1 VGVSVL
7 VTGAT
12 GFIGPHLVQRLVG
25 AGERVAALVRPETDA
40 SRLLALGVE
49 VVRGDVRDPV
59 AVRRAVAGRRIV
71 YHLAR
76 ALRGSDERALAAV
89 NGEGTANIARAAAAT
104 GVGRIVLAGSASVY
118 GHVVPG
124 VVLTEDSPPKPD
136 SAYGRSKLLGERAL
150 FGEGAAPAVIVRIP
164 AVLGPGAHAWRA
176 TFASVGSRRFRMIGA
191 GDNRLHLVDVA
202 DVVDGLLLCGA
213 TPAIEGRIYNLGG
226 PEPIRLREMVKL
238 IARELGVEGRGPRAL
253 PAAPFRLY
261 HRLSEVASRV
271 AGIDLPRA
279 AGVAFLLTDR
289 VLDISRARREL
300 GYAPRVE
307 SAEAIR
313 RTAEWIRRRAT
324 PCDKAPPTPG
334 PPRPRGAF

>member
-1 VGVSVL
+1 MSVL

-49 VVRGDVRDPV
+49 VFRGDVRDPV
-59 AVRRAVAGRRIV
+59 AVGRAAAGRRIV

-76 ALRGSDERALAAV
+76 ALRGSAARALAAV
-89 NGEGTANIARAAAAT
+89 NGEGTANIARAAAAA
-104 GVGRIVLAGSASVY
+104 GVGRIVFAGSASVY

-124 VVLTEDSPPKPD
+124 VVLTEDSPPKPG

-150 FGEGAAPAVIVRIP
+150 FGEGAAPAVIARIP

-213 TPAIEGRIYNLGG
+213 TPAIEGRIYNLGAG
-226 PEPIRLREMVKL
+226 QPITLREMVQL
-238 IARELGVEGRGPRAL
+238 IARELGVEGGGPRVL

-261 HRLSEVASRV
+261 HRVSGLMSRA
-271 AGIDLPRA
+271 AGIELPRA

-300 GYAPRVE
+300 GYAPRME
-307 SAEAIR
+307 PSEAIR
-313 RTAEWIRRRAT
+313 RTAEWLRQ
-324 PCDKAPPTPG
+324 
-334 PPRPRGAF
+334 RGAPCHPDPGRSEGEGGHP

>member
-1 VGVSVL
+1 LSVL

-25 AGERVAALVRPETDA
+25 AGEQVAALVRPETDA

-49 VVRGDVRDPV
+49 VLRGDVRDRA

-76 ALRGSDERALAAV
+76 ALGGSDARTLVAV
-89 NGEGTANIARAAAAT
+89 NGEGTAQVARAADAA
-104 GVGRIVLAGSASVY
+104 GVERIVHAGSASVY
-118 GHVVPG
+118 GHIVPG
-124 VVLTEDSPPKPD
+124 VVLREDSPLRPD

-150 FGEGAAPAVIVRIP
+150 FSAGGAVAAVIARIP

-176 TFASVGSRRFRMIGA
+176 TFGSIESRRFRMLGA
-191 GDNRLHLVDVA
+191 GDNRYHLVDVA
-202 DVVDGLLLCGA
+202 DLVDGLLLCG
-213 TPAIEGRIYNLGG
+213 TTQGVEGRIYNLAG
-226 PEPIRLREMVKL
+226 PEPIRLRDMVQL
-238 IARELGVEGRGPRAL
+238 IARELGAEGGGPRPL

-261 HRLSEVASRV
+261 HRLSEVTERI
-271 AGIDLPRA
+271 AGIRLPRA

-289 VLDISRARREL
+289 VLDITRARREL

-307 SAEAIR
+307 PREAIG
-313 RTAEWIRRRAT
+313 RTAEWIRQGAT
-324 PCDKAPPTPG
+324 RLEVEGATASG
-334 PPRPRGAF
+334 PR

>member
-1 VGVSVL
+1 LSVL

-40 SRLLALGVE
+40 SRLLAMGVE

-59 AVRRAVAGRRIV
+59 AVPRAVAGRRIV

-76 ALRGSDERALAAV
+76 VRGSDARVLAAV
-89 NGEGTANIARAAAAT
+89 NGEGTANVARAAAAA
-104 GVGRIVLAGSASVY
+104 GVERIVHAGSASVY
-118 GHVVPG
+118 GHIVPG
-124 VVLTEDSPPKPD
+124 SFVGEDAPPRPD

-150 FGEGAAPAVIVRIP
+150 LGAGSAVAVVARIP
-164 AVLGPGAHAWRA
+164 TVLGPGANAWRA
-176 TFASVGSRRFRMIGA
+176 IFTSIEARRFRMIGA

-202 DVVDGLLLCGA
+202 EVVEGLLLCGD
-213 TPAIEGRIYNLGG
+213 TPGIEGRIYNLGG
-226 PEPIRLREMVKL
+226 PEPIRLREMVQL
-238 IARELGVEGRGPRAL
+238 IAQEIGIEGGGRRPL

-261 HRLSEVASRV
+261 HRLSEVTSRI
-271 AGIDLPRA
+271 AGIGLPRA

-300 GYAPRVE
+300 GYAPRVGPRE
-307 SAEAIR
+307 TIR
-313 RTAEWIRRRAT
+313 RTAEWIRRGATRLEPNGAT
-324 PCDKAPPTPG
+324 PTSPL
-334 PPRPRGAF
+334 

>member
-1 VGVSVL
+1 VSVL

-12 GFIGPHLVQRLVG
+12 GFIGPHLVQRLVV

-49 VVRGDVRDPV
+49 VFRGDVRDPV
-59 AVRRAVAGRRIV
+59 AVGRAVAGRRIV
-71 YHLAR
+71 YHLVR
-76 ALRGSDERALAAV
+76 ARGSDARALAAV
-89 NGEGTANIARAAAAT
+89 NGEGTTNVARAATAA
-104 GVGRIVLAGSASVY
+104 GAERIVHAGSASVY

-124 VVLTEDSPPKPD
+124 VVLKEESPPRPD
-136 SAYGRSKLLGERAL
+136 SAYGRSKLMGERVL
-150 FGEGAAPAVIVRIP
+150 LGVEGTAPAVIARIS

-191 GDNRLHLVDVA
+191 GDNWLHLVDVA

-213 TPAIEGRIYNLGG
+213 TPGIEGRIYNLGAA
-226 PEPIRLREMVKL
+226 EPIRMREMVQL

-261 HRLSEVASRV
+261 HRLSDVTSRMAGVA
-271 AGIDLPRA
+271 LPRA

-307 SAEAIR
+307 PSEAIR
-313 RTAEWIRRRAT
+313 RTAEWLRQRSPALE
-324 PCDKAPPTPG
+324 
-334 PPRPRGAF
+334 PREVVAGR